1 MQEHDDIYVQSNTL
15 LQEDLFEN
23 FAINALKDMA
33 LILPTFLYFL
43 ILPKI
48 RMQTCLK
55 KTEVE
60 LGLGIVDRCSYAI
73 NGRGKYLSWNMSR
86 NSLICKSQQQ
96 VSEKF

>member
-1 MQEHDDIYVQSNTL
+1 MQEHHDIYVQSNTL

-23 FAINALKDMA
+23 FAINALKDMT

-60 LGLGIVDRCSYAI
+60 LGLV
-73 NGRGKYLSWNMSR
+73 
-86 NSLICKSQQQ
+86 SLTDVHMLLMVEESI
-96 VSEKF
+96 